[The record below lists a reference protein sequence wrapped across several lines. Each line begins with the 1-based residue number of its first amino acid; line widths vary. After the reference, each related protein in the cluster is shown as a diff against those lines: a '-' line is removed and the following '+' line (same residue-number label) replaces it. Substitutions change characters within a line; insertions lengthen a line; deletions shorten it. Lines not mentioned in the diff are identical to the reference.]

1 MKRILLAIMVL
12 MVGIVTCF
20 TTQEASANELKKVA
34 IFLDTPATATTW
46 VEGEDVIKMVKEKSD
61 KLFPKHR
68 FEVLDLETCQMA
80 KKIYKEEHPLTQ
92 TTVVTNEDGTQTS
105 VSSVEMSGY
114 ASAMMP
120 DVVVPL
126 KLSEAVE
133 VGKQLEAD
141 YILMLRVTNS
151 MPTMSSGFF
160 TVTAKT
166 TVKCD
171 IRVLSVKEEKYIYMK
186 EVTKD
191 GKSTAVYA
199 GAPSFK
205 NAYKE
210 AIEKSLSEVE
220 INTTLY

>member
-1 MKRILLAIMVL
+1 MKRLLLVIMVF
-12 MVGIVTCF
+12 MVGVLTCVAP
-20 TTQEASANELKKVA
+20 QEVSANRIKKVA
-34 IFLDTPATATTW
+34 VFLDTPATATSW
-46 VEGEDVIKMVKEKSD
+46 VEGEDVINMVKEKSE
-61 KLFPKHR
+61 KLFPKR
-68 FEVLDLETCQMA
+68 KFEVLDLGTCQMA

-92 TTVVTNEDGTQTS
+92 SAIYTNEDGTQTS
-105 VSSVEMSGY
+105 VSTVETNGY
-114 ASAMMP
+114 AAAMMH
-120 DVVVPL
+120 DVVIPL
-126 KLSEAVE
+126 KVSEAVE
-133 VGKQLEAD
+133 VGKELGAD

-160 TVTAKT
+160 TITAKT

-171 IRVLSVKEEKYIYMK
+171 IRVLSVSEGKYIYMK

-220 INTTLY
+220 IDTSRY